1 MLDHMK
7 FNKEDYYP
15 TTKIIVGYVNTELIG
30 RAITY
35 SKYKVGWCDEIT
47 VGAYNGYAINSNLL
61 QWNKPDKIGGL
72 ASTGEIR
79 GVVVDQ
85 NHIPYYLVNFNH
97 WIDNPETGDVIYA
110 TFIKASD
117 IMTKDLSREQL

>member
-15 TTKIIVGYVNTELIG
+15 TTKIIVGYVNIELIG
-30 RAITY
+30 RVVTY
-35 SKYKVGWCDEIT
+35 SKYKVGWSDETTISDC
-47 VGAYNGYAINSNLL
+47 NGYSIDSNLL
-61 QWNKPDKIGGL
+61 KWNKPDRIGGL
-72 ASTGEIR
+72 APTGEIS

-85 NHIPYYLVNFNH
+85 NHIPYYLVDFDH
-97 WIDNPETGDVIYA
+97 WINNPNTGDGVYA

>member
-15 TTKIIVGYVNTELIG
+15 TTKIIVGYVNIELIG
-30 RAITY
+30 RVVTY
-35 SKYKVGWCDEIT
+35 SKYKVGWSDETTISDC
-47 VGAYNGYAINSNLL
+47 NGYSIDSNLL
-61 QWNKPDKIGGL
+61 KWNKPDGIGGL
-72 ASTGEIR
+72 APTGEIS

-85 NHIPYYLVNFNH
+85 NHIPYYLVDFDH
-97 WIDNPETGDVIYA
+97 WINNPNTGDGVYA

>member
-1 MLDHMK
+1 

-15 TTKIIVGYVNTELIG
+15 TTKIIVGYVNIELIG
-30 RAITY
+30 RVVTY
-35 SKYKVGWCDEIT
+35 SKYKVGWSDETTIS
-47 VGAYNGYAINSNLL
+47 GCNGYSIDSNLL
-61 QWNKPDKIGGL
+61 KWNKPDGIGGL
-72 ASTGEIR
+72 APTGEIS

-85 NHIPYYLVNFNH
+85 NHIPYYLVDFDH
-97 WIDNPETGDVIYA
+97 WINNPNTGDGVYV

>member
-1 MLDHMK
+1 

-15 TTKIIVGYVNTELIG
+15 TTKIIVGYVNIELIG
-30 RAITY
+30 RVVTY
-35 SKYKVGWCDEIT
+35 SKYKVGWSDETTISDC
-47 VGAYNGYAINSNLL
+47 NGYSIDSNLL
-61 QWNKPDKIGGL
+61 KWNKPDGIGGL
-72 ASTGEIR
+72 APTGEIS

-85 NHIPYYLVNFNH
+85 NHIPYYLVDFDH
-97 WIDNPETGDVIYA
+97 WINNPNTGDGVYA

>member
-15 TTKIIVGYVNTELIG
+15 TTKIIAGYVNTELIG
-30 RAITY
+30 RTITY
-35 SKYKVGWCDEIT
+35 SKYKVGWCDETT
-47 VGAYNGYAINSNLL
+47 VNDNNGYSIDSNSFK
-61 QWNKPDKIGGL
+61 WNKPDEIGGL
-72 ASTGEIR
+72 APTGEIG

-85 NHIPYYLVNFNH
+85 NHIPYYFVNFDH
-97 WIDNPETGDVIYA
+97 WINNPDTGDGIYA

>member
-97 WIDNPETGDVIYA
+97 WIDNPETGDGIYA